1 MPKPKKVFRGSSL
14 ENENNVLGKKLTPN
28 NDLDLK

>member
-14 ENENNVLGKKLTPN
+14 ESEGAPGKKRTP
-28 NDLDLK
+28 